1 MKIAAGLGKP
11 MIGKFYVYNA
21 LEAFHKTIE
30 VTRNPE
36 CPLCGKN
43 PTIKE
48 LKEGGSPGSVCH

>member
-1 MKIAAGLGKP
+1 VKIAAGLGKP

-30 VTRNPE
+30 VMRNPE

-43 PTIKE
+43 PSITE
-48 LKEGGSPGSVCH
+48 LKEAGSAINACP